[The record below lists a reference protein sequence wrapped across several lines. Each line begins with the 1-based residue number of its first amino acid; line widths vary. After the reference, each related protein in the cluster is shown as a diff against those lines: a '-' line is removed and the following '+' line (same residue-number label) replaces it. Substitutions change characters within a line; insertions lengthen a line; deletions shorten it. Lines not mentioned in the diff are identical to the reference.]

1 MVARTTNG
9 KHWDGRGLGPEQPRK
24 TLGYCSLLLFR
35 KLVVGNKDGEKGV
48 GHCAFISIGI
58 SCLFGNRAILFAR

>member
-24 TLGYCSLLLFR
+24 TLGYCTLLLFR
-35 KLVVGNKDGEKGV
+35 KLVVGNKDGEERV
-48 GHCAFISIGI
+48 GHCAFISIEI
-58 SCLFGNRAILFAR
+58 SNLFGNRAILFAR